1 MISMTGY
8 AKKVFKI
15 QNTRFFILIR
25 SLNSNKGLDISIKT
39 PRYLLD
45 LEPDIKK
52 ILNTKLVRGKIDIKL
67 SELSVNDNVV
77 LNKVAMFV
85 DQQRDN

>member
-15 QNTRFFILIR
+15 RNTSFFVLIR
-25 SLNSNKGLDISIKT
+25 SLNSNKGLDMSIKT

-52 ILNTKLVRGKIDIKL
+52 ILTSKLVR
-67 SELSVNDNVV
+67 
-77 LNKVAMFV
+77 
-85 DQQRDN
+85 